1 MGKLLSVIIP
11 HYAET
16 PAELTPAFSSV
27 NNQVGI
33 DWKQIEVLLVN
44 DANPDAIPPREWF
57 DVWHNLHIRTV
68 VAETN
73 AGPGVARQLG
83 IDNAIGDYV
92 LFIDADDCLH
102 SVGVL
107 GAFLQEIDQKHP
119 DLITTPWL
127 EEMLYPDGRYSYL
140 THDNE
145 RTWMFGKAF
154 RRRWLEGA
162 NIRMHPE
169 LRVHEDSYFNALAFS
184 LASLGTHM
192 PITSYVWRWNPES
205 TVRRNNGAY
214 RFNSAETFIR
224 AHALALERLA
234 NDVPQ
239 NTAEHVTQ
247 LLAYHYAFCLQGMW
261 KEQPEYMEQ
270 VETALVKYLGKY
282 FNLVDTLP
290 EQKRADIINNEL
302 IKHMR
307 YEMITETWGDWWRR
321 MFSMKEGLGNA
332 EIN

>member
-16 PAELTPAFSSV
+16 PAELTPAFSSI

-33 DWKQIEVLLVN
+33 DWKQIEVILVN
-44 DANPDAIPPREWF
+44 DANPDSVPPQKWL
-57 DVWHNLHIRTV
+57 DVWHNLIIRTV

-83 IDNAIGDYV
+83 IDSAIGDYV
-92 LFIDADDCLH
+92 MFIDADDCLH

-107 GAFLQEIDQKHP
+107 GAFLQEINQKHP
-119 DLITTPWL
+119 DLIATPWL
-127 EEMLYPDGRYSYL
+127 EEMRYPDGGYSYI

-162 NIRMHPE
+162 NIRMHPD

-184 LASLGTHM
+184 LASLAIHM
-192 PITSYVWRWNPES
+192 PVTSYVWRWNPES
-205 TVRRNNGAY
+205 TVRRNNGDY
-214 RFNSAETFIR
+214 RFNSAVTFIR
-224 AHALALERLA
+224 GHALALERLA
-234 NDVPQ
+234 IEVPQ

-247 LLAYHYAFCLQGMW
+247 LLAYHYASMLQKQW
-261 KEQPEYMEQ
+261 KERPDDIKRAEN
-270 VETALVKYLGKY
+270 ALIAYLGQY
-282 FNLVDTLP
+282 FDLVDTIP
-290 EQKRADIINNEL
+290 EEKCADIVNNEL
-302 IKHMR
+302 IKHVR
-307 YEMITETWGDWWRR
+307 YEMITETWDSWWRR
-321 MFSMKEGLGNA
+321 MRKGEEKKCQS
-332 EIN
+332 